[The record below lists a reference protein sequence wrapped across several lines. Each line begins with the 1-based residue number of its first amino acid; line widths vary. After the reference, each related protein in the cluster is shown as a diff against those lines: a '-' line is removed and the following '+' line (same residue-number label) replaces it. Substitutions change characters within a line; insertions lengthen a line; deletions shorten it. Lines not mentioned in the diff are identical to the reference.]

1 MPALAKLDS
10 AIELSALGQGLS
22 LLLTMAQCIIGYF
35 SKAGLKVVCN
45 RQDLSNDD
53 SGGNEVTLIT
63 SFNGPSSLLKTGHE
77 PQSKAVNNKNTAAA
91 LDEILS

>member
-1 MPALAKLDS
+1 MPWVK
-10 AIELSALGQGLS
+10 GLVCS
-22 LLLTMAQCIIGYF
+22 SQWKIGYF
-35 SKAGLKVVCN
+35 STAVLKVVCN

-63 SFNGPSSLLKTGHE
+63 SFNGPSSLLKTGDK